1 MLSELLTGV
10 PHQITVHIGVRAPAT
25 AAGVRAFLLG
35 AGLTLVDRS
44 AEADVTVIDDAW
56 LADPEALSELSGLSR
71 SSSRPSGLVALGS
84 PVWASALAEL
94 APAGWAALG
103 ADAGPLELFAGVLAA
118 AAGLAAL
125 PAGQAGL
132 LDERSSPD
140 LAEPGEALETL
151 GAPSRTPRE
160 HEVLELLAA
169 GLSNKRAAKQLGVSE
184 HTVKFHAQALY
195 GKLGVGSRAA
205 AVTRGVQLGVLSV

>member
-1 MLSELLTGV
+1 MLSDLLTDLR
-10 PHQITVHIGVRAPAT
+10 ICIGVRAPAT

-71 SSSRPSGLVALGS
+71 SSGLVALGS

-132 LDERSSPD
+132 LDELSSPD

-151 GAPSRTPRE
+151 GAPSLTPRE